1 MPRKLEVVQSG
12 PNLWGIRYSDD
23 DGKII
28 ENYVAAPKEPL
39 VRYEDE
45 ANGSVVLYDQYDRE
59 VGRYDVVWVGKEPPC
74 EHVGEDHDHG

>member
-1 MPRKLEVVQSG
+1 MPRELKVIQSG
-12 PNLWGIRYSDD
+12 ENLWGIRYSDD

-28 ENYVAAPKEPL
+28 ENYIVAKEEPQ

-45 ANGSVVLYDQYDRE
+45 ALGAVVLYDQNNQE

-74 EHVGEDHDHG
+74 EHVGDEHDA